1 MNTYR
6 RIELIAGLGAGL
18 LGLLGLV
25 YTLFGPTYGYQETT
39 LNSDGTTS
47 MRSGTASLIEM
58 QRLQPITII
67 VLVVLGLL
75 VVGVAIGGY
84 LHSRRGLNAGR
95 WLLGISTALLGFMV
109 VITGWGF
116 GPTLLPCWSF
126 ALIAA
131 MMADRVNRQQGGAD
145 HDRMKAS

>member
-18 LGLLGLV
+18 LGLLGLA
-25 YTLFGPTYGYQETT
+25 YTLFGPTYGYQEAT

-58 QRLQPITII
+58 HPLQPITI
-67 VLVVLGLL
+67 VVVVVLALL
-75 VVGVAIGGY
+75 VAGVAIGGY
-84 LHSRRGLNAGR
+84 LHSRRGSNTGR
-95 WLLGISTALLGFMV
+95 WLLGVSTGLLGFMV

-131 MMADRVNRQQGGAD
+131 MMADRVNRQQGAAD

>member
-75 VVGVAIGGY
+75 VVGVAIGG
-84 LHSRRGLNAGR
+84 
-95 WLLGISTALLGFMV
+95 
-109 VITGWGF
+109 
-116 GPTLLPCWSF
+116 
-126 ALIAA
+126 
-131 MMADRVNRQQGGAD
+131 
-145 HDRMKAS
+145 